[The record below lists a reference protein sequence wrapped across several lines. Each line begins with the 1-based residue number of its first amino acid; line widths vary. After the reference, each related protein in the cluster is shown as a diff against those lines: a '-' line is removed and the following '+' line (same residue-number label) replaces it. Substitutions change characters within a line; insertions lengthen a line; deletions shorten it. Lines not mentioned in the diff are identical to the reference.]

1 MATRSPSPPL
11 PPPKPKYKT
20 QSPDLNSNNNHL
32 NANNNTLPPENEQV
46 VMTPRGKTNNSTVLL
61 IERKLVEEVNDR
73 THVAGGEHKGIII
86 NKDQVKDQKSLRN
99 PPQLSLEFRVFLVSA
114 NTGHHSQESRTLRFW
129 FREWLKDSQIQAH
142 VAQDFFRELVQPKE
156 FPRDY
161 VGFIKKI
168 MKLLQHGYNEIQA
181 VEIELRI
188 LEQTSAPPSRPL
200 SSEDSQFEVV
210 PLTPEKILE
219 IIEQAYP
226 NPVNPEDL
234 ARDYGWSEEEVFKV
248 LIALKERGLIKSM
261 EYNSFT
267 RIHHEDKEI
276 KVVKQMPTIAS
287 NKQPTIAI
295 VTAQYCEKL
304 AVDAMLENKETF
316 VRYTTVGESNVYTL
330 GNIGAHRIVTTKLP
344 TIGST
349 REATTASGNTTT
361 RLLGTF
367 QKVDYVFIVGCAGGI
382 PHYTDYRKHVRLGD
396 VVISTAPVDRNSLTN
411 GLNGQ
416 PQKPYCYVFS
426 NNEDGEVKKYYPLNA
441 CLQEIAQSLQEHADC
456 RKPWELYL
464 DDGLADLKEKIEND
478 FSRPA
483 PNTDKLYM
491 NIGNRD
497 VIEVAHPVGPEGSDS
512 VDAQGKITSR
522 IHLGPIGSGRDLVKS
537 DTRRI
542 EFAREYGLLAT
553 DVEMNT
559 ALDSV
564 VGNCRDSFIIV
575 KGISDYKD
583 GQSNKKWQNYA
594 SLAAASV
601 VKSIICAMDAPNNV

>member
-1 MATRSPSPPL
+1 MATRSPPPI

-20 QSPDLNSNNNHL
+20 ESSDLNSNNNHL
-32 NANNNTLPPENEQV
+32 PTNNNTLPPENEQV
-46 VMTPRGKTNNSTVLL
+46 VMTPRGKTSNSTVLL

-86 NKDQVKDQKSLRN
+86 NKDQVKDQKSQKT

-114 NTGHHSQESRTLRFW
+114 NTGKHSQESRTLRFW
-129 FREWLKDSQIQAH
+129 FRSWITNGEEQAH
-142 VAQDFFRELVQPKE
+142 VAQDFFRELVQPQE

-210 PLTPEKILE
+210 PLTPEKVLE
-219 IIEQAYP
+219 FVEQAYP

-234 ARDYGWSEEEVFKV
+234 ARDYGWSEEEVLKV
-248 LIALKERGLIKSM
+248 LIALKARGLIKSM

-344 TIGST
+344 SVGNS

-367 QKVDYVFIVGCAGGI
+367 QKVDYVFVVGVAGGV
-382 PHYTDYRKHVRLGD
+382 PHYTDFRKHVRLGD
-396 VVISTAPVDRNSLTN
+396 VVVSTALADRSSSMQ
-411 GLNGQ
+411 NGQ
-416 PQKPYCYVFS
+416 MNGQNKPYCYVYS
-426 NNEDGEVKKYYPLNA
+426 NSEDGEVKKYYPVNA
-441 CLQEIAQSLQEHADC
+441 CLQEIAASLQEHSDS

-464 DDGLADLKEKIEND
+464 DDGLAELREKIEND

-483 PNTDKLYM
+483 ANTDKLYM

-497 VIEVAHPVGPEGSDS
+497 VIEVAHPVNPNAEDD
-512 VDAQGKITSR
+512 VDAQGKVTSR

-542 EFAREYGLLAT
+542 EFAREYSLLAT
-553 DVEMNT
+553 DCEINT
-559 ALDSV
+559 ALDSI

-583 GQSNKKWQNYA
+583 GLSNKKWQNYA

-601 VKSIICAMDAPNNV
+601 VKSIICAMDAPTNV